1 MAGIHSEKKKHVNIL
16 HLTNAGAE
24 VFLTR
29 WSVVSIVLELNGLG
43 GRYWPSLSALR
54 MVTNINHSIAL
65 KNWPSSWSS
74 YYDNFE
80 LGVTSMSWSG
90 FSLLRAPWCVLH
102 ICMIHLCFYLMWDS
116 GMQLY
121 VWLWDSKKTAL
132 GLNFQHERRRWP
144 EVEHLVQA
152 HHTWAD
158 LRIQSLAEK
167 IYNITR
173 GKRCKSAILNK
184 LCINWF
190 QSLRAWHQV

>member
-1 MAGIHSEKKKHVNIL
+1 MLGENV
-16 HLTNAGAE
+16 GAE

-43 GRYWPSLSALR
+43 ERYWPSLSALR

-65 KNWPSSWSS
+65 KNLPSSWSS

-80 LGVTSMSWSG
+80 LGVTSISWSG

-102 ICMIHLCFYLMWDS
+102 RCMIYLCFYLMWDS

-121 VWLWDSKKTAL
+121 VWLWKEGLSCPKQQKKTAL
-132 GLNFQHERRRWP
+132 GLNFQLERHQWP

-173 GKRCKSAILNK
+173 VGKRCKSAILNK
-184 LCINWF
+184 LCINWI